1 MSIVNVYATSHG
13 YRRRLFATARLF

>member
-13 YRRRLFATARLF
+13 YRRRLFATAQLF